1 VFVLNGRPLPL
12 DTPFEANGTLYP
24 ANWLRLSPP
33 AERAAAGITEEPDPP
48 TWDQRF
54 YWGYDSEGNLI
65 PKDHTQLVELW
76 DSQTK
81 TTANT
86 LLQPTDWMIV
96 READNGTPID
106 PEVKARRQQIRQL
119 TGTKITA
126 IEATVDTPE
135 LAAYITSPEYSSWE
149 EPTPDL
155 GGGDTLDLG
164 GGDTLD
170 FSGGATGGSIFINDT
185 ITF

>member
-1 VFVLNGRPLPL
+1 VFVLNGKPLPL
-12 DTPFEANGTLYP
+12 DVPFEANGTFYP
-24 ANWLRLSPP
+24 ANWLRLSSPSQR
-33 AERAAAGITEEPDPP
+33 EEAGITEEPDPP

-54 YWGYDSEGNLI
+54 YWGYDQEGQLI
-65 PKDHTQLVELW
+65 PKDHTQLVQQW
-76 DSQTK
+76 SDQTK

-106 PEVKARRQQIRQL
+106 PEIKARRQQIREM
-119 TGTKITA
+119 TGTKLQA

-135 LAAYITSPEYSSWE
+135 LAAYITSPEYSQWE
-149 EPTPDL
+149 VVPPDP
-155 GGGDTLDLG
+155 DQ

-170 FSGGATGGSIFINDT
+170 FNGGTTSGAVIGDAFSSNDT